1 MRSQESA
8 VLVPSGARERRGAA
22 APAPGGS
29 RALEHQ
35 DVERSAKISEIAI
48 FRCVSVLSLVAEY
61 KKSWT
66 WRRFVGFGAP
76 FTQQLHQ
83 LYRAMATSAVTVTLF
98 GFFCMFATWTD
109 AVTEMPKVELIVA
122 RKDIPLGSTE
132 LLLCRANKATTFRW
146 EKDEEEI
153 DELID
158 SDEENSRLT
167 LKNVKMTDSG
177 IYKCICDFDG
187 EEYEDSV
194 NLYVYETPNFGT
206 TKTFHEFLVNQTVHI
221 PCLVTGKPEVET
233 NWYWNDVQV
242 SRNDTSNLNVLPDGS
257 LKITNIQ
264 RENHGTYG
272 CEGKIKGRP
281 ISRTLNISVVVNV
294 PPTVLFHGERT
305 KVLAGPDR
313 NVTLT
318 CLVTGA
324 PQPSITWETPET
336 SDSSRYLYNS
346 DKSKLTIPGVARSD
360 FGRYVCSAVN
370 KIGEDSATFTLDVS
384 ELPLVSLSQSEVVL
398 NLGDSVSVFCNAT
411 GHPTPTIQWLNS
423 SKNGG
428 MLQIKNVVPS
438 DGGVYSCKAT
448 NEAGSNTKTFTLMTS
463 PGVPTSFTIKPGS
476 AAFHI
481 NLQSVVNGGSPITQY
496 IIQWRKESKDDW
508 NETVIPFSGRL
519 EVTSLAPYTE
529 YSVRFAAKNKH
540 FRGDFSAEEK
550 IRTLATREPD
560 MPGLSADEG
569 KIERNSY
576 SIPIKQLSDG
586 ASPIQHY
593 VVRYQMQ
600 NKEGEPWREKIIDAN
615 SSSIHLQNLEYGS
628 DYQAEITTVNI
639 NGFSKPAKIY
649 FSIPQAQHSL
659 GKGGVVAIVLVIFL
673 MLLVGVDALCCY
685 TNHCGILN
693 FLARK
698 LFGPNVTE
706 AKSLEEGVFNN
717 VAVTMNGLEKP
728 RGSIPKLQ
736 SLNKTGNGVQS
747 EVTCDKAPLTKFEK
761 ALAKADPVNE
771 ARL

>member
-1 MRSQESA
+1 
-8 VLVPSGARERRGAA
+8 
-22 APAPGGS
+22 
-29 RALEHQ
+29 
-35 DVERSAKISEIAI
+35 
-48 FRCVSVLSLVAEY
+48 
-61 KKSWT
+61 
-66 WRRFVGFGAP
+66 
-76 FTQQLHQ
+76 
-83 LYRAMATSAVTVTLF
+83 MATSAVTVTLF

-242 SRNDTSNLNVLPDGS
+242 SRNDTSNLN
-257 LKITNIQ
+257 
-264 RENHGTYG
+264 
-272 CEGKIKGRP
+272 GKIKGRP

-336 SDSSRYLYNS
+336 SDSSRYIYNS

-370 KIGEDSATFTLDVS
+370 KIGEDSITFTLDVS

-550 IRTLATREPD
+550 IRTLATQGE
-560 MPGLSADEG
+560 S
-569 KIERNSY
+569 
-576 SIPIKQLSDG
+576 
-586 ASPIQHY
+586 
-593 VVRYQMQ
+593 VV
-600 NKEGEPWREKIIDAN
+600 K
-615 SSSIHLQNLEYGS
+615 
-628 DYQAEITTVNI
+628 
-639 NGFSKPAKIY
+639 
-649 FSIPQAQHSL
+649 
-659 GKGGVVAIVLVIFL
+659 
-673 MLLVGVDALCCY
+673 
-685 TNHCGILN
+685 
-693 FLARK
+693 
-698 LFGPNVTE
+698 
-706 AKSLEEGVFNN
+706 
-717 VAVTMNGLEKP
+717 
-728 RGSIPKLQ
+728 
-736 SLNKTGNGVQS
+736 
-747 EVTCDKAPLTKFEK
+747 
-761 ALAKADPVNE
+761 
-771 ARL
+771 